1 MKRTNI
7 PQTDSIQEL
16 ARFWDTHDLTDFEDE
31 LEEVGEEERDMTN
44 YWVVGA
50 AWGGTDYQDQRF
62 VKQGIWMLGRE
73 NEDDPQRQRAS
84 EMKPKD
90 RIAIKRMK
98 GQGQTGIR
106 ILHLGIVKE
115 IISDTKTF
123 ICTVDWVATDLD
135 RDIAESRGC
144 FQSIHG
150 PFEHDAWI
158 QEVFCL

>member
-1 MKRTNI
+1 MNLRKWGKRK
-7 PQTDSIQEL
+7 E
-16 ARFWDTHDLTDFEDE
+16 
-31 LEEVGEEERDMTN
+31 DMTN

-50 AWGGTDYQDQRF
+50 AWGGTDPQDQRF
-62 VKQGIWMLGRE
+62 VEQGIWMLGRDD
-73 NEDDPQRQRAS
+73 EDDAQRQRAS
-84 EMKPKD
+84 KMKPRD

-106 ILHLGIVKE
+106 ILHLGIIKG

-135 RDIAESRGC
+135 RDIAKSRGC